1 MKKLIAL
8 FIFTFL
14 ILPGIISCS
23 GGGTSSAGSASPT
36 TVANSSAATSNPA
49 TAANTASVMSSVTS
63 VIQNYYQAIEKHDY
77 VKAYS
82 YVQDDAKTAGGQKLT
97 LDLLKQMAT
106 STEDTEGPIQSLDV
120 AAFPS
125 QVVMTITRQKLG
137 PYHTHILVQQVG
149 STWKIVSIDRI

>member
-23 GGGTSSAGSASPT
+23 GGGTTPTGSASPT
-36 TVANSSAATSNPA
+36 TPANTSAAASNPA
-49 TAANTASVMSSVTS
+49 TSANTASAPSSVTS

-82 YVQDDAKTAGGQKLT
+82 YVEKDAKTADGQNLT
-97 LDLLKQMAT
+97 LDLLKQMAI
-106 STEDTEGPIQSLDV
+106 STEDAEGPIQTLSV
-120 AAFPS
+120 AAFPA

-137 PYHTHILVQQVG
+137 PYHTHIQVQQVG

>member
-1 MKKLIAL
+1 VKKLIAL

-23 GGGTSSAGSASPT
+23 GGGTAQTGSASPT
-36 TVANSSAATSNPA
+36 TPANTSAATSSPA
-49 TAANTASVMSSVTS
+49 TSANTSSSSVTS

-82 YVQDDAKTAGGQKLT
+82 YVQKDAKTADGQKLT
-97 LDLLKQMAT
+97 LDLLKQMAV
-106 STEDTEGPIQSLDV
+106 STEDAEGPIQSLDV

>member
-1 MKKLIAL
+1 M
-8 FIFTFL
+8 
-14 ILPGIISCS
+14 
-23 GGGTSSAGSASPT
+23 
-36 TVANSSAATSNPA
+36 
-49 TAANTASVMSSVTS
+49 TS

-82 YVQDDAKTAGGQKLT
+82 YVQKDAKTADGQKLT

-106 STEDTEGPIQSLDV
+106 STEDAEGPIQSLDV

-137 PYHTHILVQQVG
+137 PYHTHIQVQQVD